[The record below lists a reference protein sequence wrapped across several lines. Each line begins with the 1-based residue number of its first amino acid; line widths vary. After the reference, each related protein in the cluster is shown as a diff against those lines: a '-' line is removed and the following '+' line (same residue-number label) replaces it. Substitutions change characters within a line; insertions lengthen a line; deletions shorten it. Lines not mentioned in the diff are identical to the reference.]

1 LYHSTYVKEV
11 LPQVKEVLIML
22 NTSINIWKCWGDRKV

>member
-22 NTSINIWKCWGDRKV
+22 NTSINI